1 MGIVWWSGYLETNIN
16 VKTMDKIKTTHVGSL
31 PRSKK
36 LSEILFKKDKN
47 ELFDQGELDKII
59 EEDVNKI
66 VKKQIDIGID
76 IISDGEMSKISYA
89 TYVKDRLHGFS
100 GESERRAPKDLDDFP
115 SYKEKIA
122 KSGGTPTYTRP
133 CCTADL
139 KIKDTKSLTKDISNL
154 KSALKKN
161 NHSQGFINSAS
172 PGVISNFLPNK
183 FYKNDDKYLEAL
195 SKMMK
200 TEYDEITKN
209 DLLLQI
215 DCPDLALARHMTF
228 KNVSDEEFLVRAEK
242 QIECLN
248 EAIKDIDASKLRM
261 HICWGNYEGPHI
273 HDIGLEKILPIAL
286 KANIQTYLIEA
297 SNPRH
302 AHEWQVFENIKLPN
316 DKVIVP
322 GVIDSTSNFIEHEE
336 LVKNRIIQYSKVID
350 KNQLMAGSDCGFST
364 FAGFGNVDE
373 NIVYKKFESLV
384 AGAELASNA
393 I

>member
-1 MGIVWWSGYLETNIN
+1 MY
-16 VKTMDKIKTTHVGSL
+16 KIKTTHVGSL

-47 ELFDQGELDKII
+47 ELFDQVELDKII

-76 IISDGEMSKISYA
+76 IVSDGEMSKISYA

-161 NHSQGFINSAS
+161 NHSQAFINSAS

-183 FYKNDDKYLEAL
+183 FYKNDDDYLVAL

-322 GVIDSTSNFIEHEE
+322 GVIDSTSNFVEHEE

>member
-1 MGIVWWSGYLETNIN
+1 
-16 VKTMDKIKTTHVGSL
+16 MDKIKTTHVGSL

-183 FYKNDDKYLEAL
+183 FYKNDDDYLEAL
-195 SKMMK
+195 SKIMK

-228 KNVSDEEFLVRAEK
+228 KNVSDKEFLVRAEK

-286 KANIQTYLIEA
+286 KSNIQTYLIEA

-302 AHEWQVFENIKLPN
+302 AHEWKVFENIKLPN

-322 GVIDSTSNFIEHEE
+322 GVIDSTSNFVEHEE

>member
-1 MGIVWWSGYLETNIN
+1 
-16 VKTMDKIKTTHVGSL
+16 MDKIKTTHVGSL

-183 FYKNDDKYLEAL
+183 FYKNDDDYLEAL
-195 SKMMK
+195 SKIMK

-336 LVKNRIIQYSKVID
+336 LVKNRIIQYSKVIHKD
-350 KNQLMAGSDCGFST
+350 QLMAGSDCGFST

>member
-1 MGIVWWSGYLETNIN
+1 
-16 VKTMDKIKTTHVGSL
+16 MDKIKTTHVGSL

-183 FYKNDDKYLEAL
+183 FYKNDDDYLEAL

-336 LVKNRIIQYSKVID
+336 LVKNRIIQYSKVIHKD
-350 KNQLMAGSDCGFST
+350 QLMAGSDCGFST